1 MTLALT
7 IGLSLGF
14 ISILFS
20 CFLKRIDEKTFYGLM
35 LASIGAL
42 YVGFS
47 WSDTTYF
54 LINCIQW
61 SLFATLSYLGIKRSM
76 YFMAAGFMLHGTFD
90 LVYSLFRLPDLRP
103 PHYDIFCWSI
113 DWVIGVYLFII
124 TYRQLN
130 ATAKNIQHHYPL
142 SQ

>member
-20 CFLKRIDEKTFYGLM
+20 CFLKQIDEKTFYGLL

-47 WSDTTYF
+47 WSDTASF

-61 SLFATLSYLGIKRSM
+61 SLFATL
-76 YFMAAGFMLHGTFD
+76 
-90 LVYSLFRLPDLRP
+90 
-103 PHYDIFCWSI
+103 
-113 DWVIGVYLFII
+113 
-124 TYRQLN
+124 
-130 ATAKNIQHHYPL
+130 
-142 SQ
+142 